1 MSVTNTILVV
11 DDEPNLRATLAC
23 ILQDEG
29 YVVTTA
35 ANAQEALQYL
45 QAGAYDLAF
54 FDVKMPEVSGLAL
67 LSDVRALYPKMP
79 VLILTAHA
87 SLDSAIEALRNSADD
102 YLFKP
107 IDPPQILNRVR
118 QLLFAQHKP
127 KRRREIFNE
136 MKELMSEL
144 DRIDQPSKVVVGHF
158 VGVTA
163 VDPARFLQRGPISLD
178 LHTRQVTVGGA
189 LLNLTPTAFDYL
201 VTLVRHSPDTVS
213 CETLVMESQGYKL
226 VRVEA
231 NDLCRQRVHELRKAL
246 ERDSRQPHYII
257 TVRGTGYRLVT

>member
-1 MSVTNTILVV
+1 MSVTNSILVV
-11 DDEPNLRATLAC
+11 DDEPNLRATLAR

-29 YVVTTA
+29 YAVTTA

-54 FDVKMPEVSGLAL
+54 FDIQMPEVSGLDL
-67 LSDVRALYPKMP
+67 LSNVRVLYPEMP

-118 QLLFAQHKP
+118 QLLSEQHKP

-144 DRIDQPSKVVVGHF
+144 DRIDLPSEAGAVRSVG
-158 VGVTA
+158 GTA
-163 VDPARFLQRGPISLD
+163 DPARFLQRGPISLD

-189 LLNLTPTAFDYL
+189 LINLTPTAFDYL

-213 CETLVMESQGYKL
+213 CETLVLESQGYKL
-226 VRVEA
+226 IRVEA
-231 NDLCRQRVHELRKAL
+231 NDLCRRRIHELRKAL